1 MKEKFNLNDIIFQA
15 YADRPMSDEV
25 KKQLDIVAEKTDKL
39 MDYLDEK
46 NKELFRQYEMDV
58 IELNAIYQEELID
71 FLLEFIRTFFNK

>member
-1 MKEKFNLNDIIFQA
+1 
-15 YADRPMSDEV
+15 
-25 KKQLDIVAEKTDKL
+25 
-39 MDYLDEK
+39 MDCLDEK